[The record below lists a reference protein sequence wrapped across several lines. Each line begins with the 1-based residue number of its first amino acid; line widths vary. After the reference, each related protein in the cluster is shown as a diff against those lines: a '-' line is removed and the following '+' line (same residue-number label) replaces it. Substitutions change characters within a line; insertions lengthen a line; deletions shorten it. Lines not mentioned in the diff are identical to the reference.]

1 MEFKKDYYYEFHHEE
16 SGEFYYL
23 RFIERQLD
31 KNLFY
36 DLKNKKEI
44 KINFIN
50 TKELKL
56 FIKMKEL
63 QLFFQID
70 SLKDNIDNFLSD
82 YKLKIYSV
90 EGANYKFLLHP
101 NNLDFLP
108 EDSEKYCFEGNNV
121 NKFFNKIENIIG
133 KKIDVTKKDALFV

>member
-16 SGEFYYL
+16 SRKIYYL
-23 RFIERQLD
+23 RFIERQFD

-70 SLKDNIDNFLSD
+70 SLKDNIDNFLYD
-82 YKLKIYSV
+82 YNLKFDILDES
-90 EGANYKFLLHP
+90 NYKFLLHP
-101 NNLDFLP
+101 NNLDFLS

-121 NKFFNKIENIIG
+121 NKFFIKIENIIG

>member
-16 SGEFYYL
+16 SRKIYYL

-36 DLKNKKEI
+36 DLIENKEI
-44 KINFIN
+44 KINF
-50 TKELKL
+50 
-56 FIKMKEL
+56 FIEMKEL

-70 SLKDNIDNFLSD
+70 SLKDNIDNFLYD
-82 YKLKIYSV
+82 YNLKFDILDGS
-90 EGANYKFLLHP
+90 NYKFLLHP
-101 NNLDFLP
+101 NNLNFLP

-133 KKIDVTKKDALFV
+133 KKIDVTKKDAMFV